1 MGIFIKDGREVL
13 NMKKKYMEPEVEKIL
28 FTFERI
34 MLDPNDPEVG
44 SIYDPGIS
52 DPPESIPDIDPWG

>member
-1 MGIFIKDGREVL
+1 MGIFIKDRWEVL

-52 DPPESIPDIDPWG
+52 DPPESIPDIDSWG

>member
-13 NMKKKYMEPEVEKIL
+13 NMKKKYMKPEVEKIL

>member
-52 DPPESIPDIDPWG
+52 DPPESIPEIDPWG

>member
-44 SIYDPGIS
+44 SIYYPGIS

>member
-1 MGIFIKDGREVL
+1 MGGSEHE
-13 NMKKKYMEPEVEKIL
+13 KKYMEPEVEKIL

>member
-52 DPPESIPDIDPWG
+52 DPPESIPDLDPWG